1 MSVTLNKGGNI
12 SLSKQA
18 PGLTAVIVGLG
29 WVGES
34 PPKN

>member
-18 PGLTAVIVGLG
+18 PGLTAVIVGRPG
-29 WVGES
+29 R
-34 PPKN
+34 